1 MHLRLPAVAPGVT
14 AFIWAIVLA
23 LYIWVGLLAIG
34 TSQPT
39 AFIVAAV
46 AAFFIFLFV
55 RLRGS
60 DLRDVD

>member
-1 MHLRLPAVAPGVT
+1 VHLRLPAFAPGVT

-23 LYIWVGLLAIG
+23 VYIWVGMLAIG
-34 TSQPT
+34 ISQPT

-46 AAFFIFLFV
+46 SGFFIFLFV